1 MEVKYPDIKVML
13 SESDGN
19 SFAVLGVVRKAL
31 KRAGVS
37 PEEVKEFQKEAL
49 SGTYDHLLRAC
60 MRWVDVG

>member
-49 SGTYDHLLRAC
+49 SGTYDHLLQAC